1 MTILLSA
8 KERLDSILPELYS
21 QRHEHWADR
30 VSGVEGWEADPDL
43 VKYRML
49 DATGMLHLYVARYD
63 GDIAG
68 YFSLI
73 EAPCL
78 HHKKK
83 KVANHDLLFVK
94 PEYKKTGA
102 AKKLIKYALNDLKE
116 NGFDAIFSISI
127 EDKALLRFWSMMG
140 FKTAGVYLVKEF
152 SYGS

>member
-1 MTILLSA
+1 MIA
-8 KERLDSILPELYS
+8 KERLDSILAELYV

-49 DATGMLHLYVARYD
+49 DATGMLNLYVARYD
-63 GDIAG
+63 DQIAG

-78 HHKKK
+78 HHRSK
-83 KVANHDLLFVK
+83 KVVNHDLLFVK
-94 PEYKKTGA
+94 PEFKKTGV
-102 AKKLIKYALNDLKE
+102 AKKLIKHALKDLKE

-127 EDKALLRFWSMMG
+127 EDKTLLRFWGMMG

-152 SYGS
+152 SDGS